1 MKIMNTEYLF
11 ARRILTLGKTI
22 IANRNNNL
30 KNINLTA
37 EQADAL
43 IFFVENPDSSIR
55 DLSRYLSI
63 THQSASGI
71 VKRLYEKG
79 ALSMTPSAR
88 DGRCSVVHLTEKGQ
102 ELIRQV
108 KENGTHTGEK
118 ILSGMSADEK
128 DQFERLLDKAL
139 ANIVKQQG

>member
-1 MKIMNTEYLF
+1 MNTEYLF

-43 IFFVENPDSSIR
+43 IFFLENPGSSIR

-71 VKRLYEKG
+71 VKRLCEKD
-79 ALSMTPSAR
+79 ALTMTPSVR